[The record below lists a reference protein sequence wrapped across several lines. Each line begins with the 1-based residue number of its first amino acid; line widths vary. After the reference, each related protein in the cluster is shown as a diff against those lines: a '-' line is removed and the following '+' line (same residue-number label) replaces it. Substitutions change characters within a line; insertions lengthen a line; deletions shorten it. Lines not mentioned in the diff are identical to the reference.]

1 MFKKKIVPT
10 TVQETIKPV
19 SNIINE
25 NLKSNEKE
33 EKKPF
38 QNMTQNINISNKS
51 QKIKKPKPQ
60 WDTRYNLIEVQYPKE
75 ITNDKFKKR
84 YKVGLTYKNN
94 ENKIKSKTIRF
105 GRKDVKEFVDD
116 SDPTKKNKICGKL
129 GNTHNLFHGNFWR
142 LHLLNGP
149 SNSMKEN
156 YMNLIN
162 KIN

>member
-1 MFKKKIVPT
+1 MFKKKVQPIVETKLANPSTEILPT
-10 TVQETIKPV
+10 KI
-19 SNIINE
+19 
-25 NLKSNEKE
+25 E
-33 EKKPF
+33 EKKTNNFNNSNPI
-38 QNMTQNINISNKS
+38 TQTSLLNKNS
-51 QKIKKPKPQ
+51 TKIKKPKPQ

-75 ITNDKFKKR
+75 IGNEKFKKR
-84 YKVGLTYKNN
+84 FKVSLTYKNN
-94 ENKIKSKTIRF
+94 ENKIKSKTVRF

-116 SDPTKKNKICGKL
+116 SDPSKKNKICGKL

-149 SNSMKEN
+149 SNSIKEN

>member
-1 MFKKKIVPT
+1 MFIIYFLKIEMFKKKIIPPT
-10 TVQETIKPV
+10 ETKP
-19 SNIINE
+19 IEIP
-25 NLKSNEKE
+25 KIAEKE
-33 EKKPF
+33 EKKPI
-38 QNMTQNINISNKS
+38 QSLTQKSISKV
-51 QKIKKPKPQ
+51 KKFKPQ

-84 YKVGLTYKNN
+84 YKVSLTYKNN
-94 ENKIKSKTIRF
+94 ENKIKNKTIRF

-116 SDPTKKNKICGKL
+116 SDPNKKNKICGKL

>member
-1 MFKKKIVPT
+1 MFKKKIPT
-10 TVQETIKPV
+10 NLEVKPV
-19 SNIINE
+19 DTNLIKAPEKEIKQNIPQPSNIINPIQ
-25 NLKSNEKE
+25 S
-33 EKKPF
+33 
-38 QNMTQNINISNKS
+38 TSI
-51 QKIKKPKPQ
+51 KIKKPKPQ
-60 WDTRYNLIEVQYPKE
+60 WDPRYNLIEVQYPKE
-75 ITNDKFKKR
+75 ISNEKFKKR
-84 YKVGLTYKNN
+84 YKIGLTYKNN

-105 GRKDVKEFVDD
+105 GRKDVKEYVDD
-116 SDPTKKNKICGKL
+116 SDPSKKNKICGKL

>member
-1 MFKKKIVPT
+1 MFKKKVITPM
-10 TVQETIKPV
+10 ETKP
-19 SNIINE
+19 IEIPK
-25 NLKSNEKE
+25 LAEKE
-33 EKKPF
+33 EKKPI
-38 QNMTQNINISNKS
+38 QSLIQKS
-51 QKIKKPKPQ
+51 ITKVKKFKPQ

-75 ITNDKFKKR
+75 ISNDKFKKR
-84 YKVGLTYKNN
+84 YKVSLTYKNN
-94 ENKIKSKTIRF
+94 ENKIKNKTIRF

-116 SDPTKKNKICGKL
+116 SDPNKKNKICGKL

>member
-1 MFKKKIVPT
+1 MFKKKIIPPT
-10 TVQETIKPV
+10 ETKP
-19 SNIINE
+19 IEIP
-25 NLKSNEKE
+25 KIAEKE
-33 EKKPF
+33 EKKPI
-38 QNMTQNINISNKS
+38 QSLTQKSISKV
-51 QKIKKPKPQ
+51 KKFKPQ

-84 YKVGLTYKNN
+84 YKVSLTYKNN
-94 ENKIKSKTIRF
+94 ENKIKNKTIRF

-116 SDPTKKNKICGKL
+116 SDPNKKNKICGKL

>member
-1 MFKKKIVPT
+1 MFKKKIIQNN
-10 TVQETIKPV
+10 QETLKPV
-19 SNIINE
+19 SNPICESVKINE
-25 NLKSNEKE
+25 KD

-38 QNMTQNINISNKS
+38 QNLGQNINIANKS

-116 SDPTKKNKICGKL
+116 SDPNKKAKICGKL